1 MKQHQIFARHRFD
14 IDGND
19 EFKVKLTPAHD
30 DPVYK
35 KSPPTALHIKEDLKL
50 ELALLQ
56 YYGILRTLPYSKYSS
71 PIFAQRKPN
80 GKMRLLVDLRR
91 INHILRHDYSEN
103 KFPVPSMEEANN
115 HMADKVYFSKLDCS
129 QAYHVVKMADERSVQ
144 LLAFNFESRTFAYQR
159 LAQGL
164 NRSATARIHKQTYIT
179 TLGTTT

>member
-1 MKQHQIFARHRFD
+1 MI
-14 IDGND
+14 
-19 EFKVKLTPAHD
+19 T
-30 DPVYK
+30 
-35 KSPPTALHIKEDLKL
+35 LK
-50 ELALLQ
+50 
-56 YYGILRTLPYSKYSS
+56 T
-71 PIFAQRKPN
+71 
-80 GKMRLLVDLRR
+80 
-91 INHILRHDYSEN
+91 
-103 KFPVPSMEEANN
+103 FPVPSMEEANN